1 MDGIVTRSLR
11 KSFPVRDRLF
21 GRSREHVAVDGL
33 TLTVPPGSVT
43 GLLGLNGAGKTTTI
57 KVLATLLRPTSGTVT
72 VDGLDVV
79 TQARDVRQRINLIAG
94 GERMV
99 YARMTGRENLR
110 YFGLLYGVP
119 TKVLPGRVDELLDLV
134 GLTDAGDTVVERYS
148 RGMTQR
154 LSIARGLVNDPA
166 YLLLDEPTLGLDAP
180 VARDLRRVVASL
192 AARGKGVLLTS
203 HYLTEVEEL
212 CANVH
217 VIAGGRHLAEGT
229 PAELTAATGGNRK
242 VRVTVA
248 RHSAS
253 LAAAVA
259 GFADRLGVTA
269 TCDPDDDGG
278 AVVSLSHPDDV
289 AGPLVTAIVAA
300 GGAVT
305 GLELSEP
312 SLEDAIIALA
322 GQAPEPVVV

>member
-57 KVLATLLRPTSGTVT
+57 KVLATLLRPTSGTVA

-79 TQARDVRQRINLIAG
+79 TQARDVRRRINLIAG

-119 TKVLPGRVDELLDLV
+119 TKVLHRRVDELLDLV

-192 AARGKGVLLTS
+192 AAQGKGVLLTS

-212 CANVH
+212 CANVY

-229 PAELTAATGGNRK
+229 PAQLTAATGGNRT

-248 RHSAS
+248 RHCTS

-259 GFADRLGVTA
+259 EFADRLGVTA
-269 TCDPDDDGG
+269 TCEPDEEGG
-278 AVVSLSHPDDV
+278 VVVSLGHPDDV

-305 GLELSEP
+305 GLELGEP

-322 GQAPEPVVV
+322 GGAPEPVVV